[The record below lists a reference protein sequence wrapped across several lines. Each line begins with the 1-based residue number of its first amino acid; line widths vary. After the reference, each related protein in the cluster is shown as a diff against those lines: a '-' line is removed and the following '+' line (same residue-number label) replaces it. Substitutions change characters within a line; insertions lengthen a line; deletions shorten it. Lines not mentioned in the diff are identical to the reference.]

1 MPRAIG
7 EAILKNKS
15 KCSSCEKDIFK
26 LRLTIENHT
35 NGLNKIRE
43 TLNSRYWV
51 TRRSGNLSVALVS
64 DDIIHMSER
73 VAVSIIHC
81 DLTMRSTRLYSY
93 LDALLIK
100 STLQMLERI
109 CAFCSGHG
117 FFGRFL
123 PLSALL
129 LCIEMTL
136 EPRPPESCSLGL

>member
-35 NGLNKIRE
+35 NGFNKIRE
-43 TLNSRYWV
+43 ILSNSKKRQ
-51 TRRSGNLSVALVS
+51 
-64 DDIIHMSER
+64 SER
-73 VAVSIIHC
+73 CVSVGWYNTHVGESGSIDNSLWLNNEIN
-81 DLTMRSTRLYSY
+81 T
-93 LDALLIK
+93 
-100 STLQMLERI
+100 TLFI
-109 CAFCSGHG
+109 SWCSPYQKHVTNAWKNLCILQWA
-117 FFGRFL
+117 RFL